1 MTGRRMVRW
10 LRLLAVS
17 AAVVWLGVW
26 SGAGNILDS
35 RAQESGVYHKSQT
48 YDKDQNRKNAR
59 RLFDG
64 AGLMTSEEAGALEE
78 RIAQCRKKTGMD
90 VAGVTAY
97 NDGSDPHNMQMIFTT
112 RTAWA
117 QAGKPAAYCF

>member
-78 RIAQCRKKTGMD
+78 RIAQCRNCLLYT
-90 VAGVTAY
+90 
-97 NDGSDPHNMQMIFTT
+97 SD
-112 RTAWA
+112 
-117 QAGKPAAYCF
+117 AADE

>member
-35 RAQESGVYHKSQT
+35 RAQESGYI
-48 YDKDQNRKNAR
+48 
-59 RLFDG
+59 
-64 AGLMTSEEAGALEE
+64 TSPRPMI
-78 RIAQCRKKTGMD
+78 RIR
-90 VAGVTAY
+90 
-97 NDGSDPHNMQMIFTT
+97 TT
-112 RTAWA
+112 RMPGDCSTERAL
-117 QAGKPAAYCF
+117 

>member
-48 YDKDQNRKNAR
+48 YDKNQNHKNAR

-64 AGLMTSEEAGALEE
+64 AGLMTSEEAGTLEE

-90 VAGVTAY
+90 VAVVTAY
-97 NDGSDPHNMQMIFTT
+97 NDGSH
-112 RTAWA
+112 TAREY
-117 QAGKPAAYCF
+117 AAY

>member
-35 RAQESGVYHKSQT
+35 QAQESGAYDKAQT
-48 YDKDQNRKNAR
+48 YDKDQTHKNAR
-59 RLFDG
+59 RLFDE
-64 AGLMTSEEAGALEE
+64 AGLMTSEEAGTLEE
-78 RIAQCRKKTGMD
+78 
-90 VAGVTAY
+90 
-97 NDGSDPHNMQMIFTT
+97 
-112 RTAWA
+112 
-117 QAGKPAAYCF
+117 KP